1 MKIGEISFILGLVI
15 AILAGIFVSFTNSGW
30 IVLALVVLGLIVGF
44 LNITEKETQ
53 PFLIASIAL
62 IVTAISG
69 SMLTIIPFIGN
80 ALNAIVQNI
89 AVFVAPAVIVVS
101 IKAIYAL
108 AKD

>member
-15 AILAGIFVSFTNSGW
+15 AILAGIFVSLTNSGW

>member
-101 IKAIYAL
+101 IKAVYAL